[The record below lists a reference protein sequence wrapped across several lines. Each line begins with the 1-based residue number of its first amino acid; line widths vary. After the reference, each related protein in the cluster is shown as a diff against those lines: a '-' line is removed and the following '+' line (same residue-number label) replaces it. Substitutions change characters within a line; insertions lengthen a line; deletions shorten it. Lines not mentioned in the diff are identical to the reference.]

1 MRHCDFVYALT
12 CASATPSTRLYRSLF
27 LGFFSSLLLTPL
39 SYLFLFVCLLFR
51 LCLSAIRCKFYY
63 ESPRRITFPS
73 EFVIVV
79 TFLRYFW
86 SESVDFCRFSS
97 DNRHKMICEN
107 TSFRVLPFHVCF
119 DRVYIRRV
127 LTPLNAVFRIIPPPT
142 LFCLA
147 ETRPN
152 GKKTERGRDRRLVT
166 RNKCP
171 GWHCWQCTCFLRA
184 ACK

>member
-1 MRHCDFVYALT
+1 MYL
-12 CASATPSTRLYRSLF
+12 
-27 LGFFSSLLLTPL
+27 FSSIVIFSDASCYSILYIYLSTYHATLRLCLRFDLCVRHPFHTTLPLSFSRFLLITPL
-39 SYLFLFVCLLFR
+39 SYLFLFVCLLFI
-51 LCLSAIRCKFYY
+51 LCLSATRCKFYY

-79 TFLRYFW
+79 TFLRYFL

-107 TSFRVLPFHVCF
+107 TSVRVLPFHVCF

-142 LFCLA
+142 LSCLA
-147 ETRPN
+147 ETRPRTAKRPN
-152 GKKTERGRDRRLVT
+152 GVEIDD
-166 RNKCP
+166 
-171 GWHCWQCTCFLRA
+171 
-184 ACK
+184 